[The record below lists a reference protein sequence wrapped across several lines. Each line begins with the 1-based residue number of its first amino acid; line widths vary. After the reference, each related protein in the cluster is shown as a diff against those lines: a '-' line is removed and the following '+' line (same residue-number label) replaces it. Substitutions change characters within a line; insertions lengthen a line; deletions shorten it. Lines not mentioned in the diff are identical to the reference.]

1 MTAPAS
7 PRPLYRV
14 RQFWRALSAQPDGRE
29 LAAAQAVLTPP
40 QYALFRRM
48 QPSEQAHSLGVLYQ
62 LHQQAIPPH
71 ELQVA
76 ALLHDAGKC
85 LAPLQLWERAWIVLA
100 AAIAPGW
107 AQRQGSQPFQQAI
120 PFWQRPLVVACQHP
134 EWGAK
139 LAEEAGASALA
150 VAVIRRH
157 QEKIDPADSSP
168 EAALLRRLQAVDDRN

>member
-14 RQFWRALSAQPDGRE
+14 RQFWRALYAKPGTQE
-29 LAAAQAVLTPP
+29 LAAAQAVLTPQ
-40 QYALFRRM
+40 QYALFCRM

-85 LAPLQLWERAWIVLA
+85 LAPLRLWERAWIVLA

-107 AQRQGSQPFQQAI
+107 AQRQGSQPLQPHM
-120 PFWQRPLVVACQHP
+120 PFWQRPLAAACQHP
-134 EWGAK
+134 EWGAQ
-139 LAEEAGASALA
+139 LAEAAGASPLA
-150 VAVIRRH
+150 AAVIRRH
-157 QEKIDPADSSP
+157 QEKLDPADRSP